1 MYFQEFPSM
10 LYEFD
15 IKNKPTALVVKDI
28 TRNVRFRR
36 DVLANI
42 TVYDEYDIMEG
53 ETPEHISE
61 KMYGTPYYYWIIM
74 LSNERYDYIKDFPLT
89 YYQLERYI
97 SDKYGE
103 AIYDIHHFENSKGF
117 VVNSDYSGGAIS
129 VSNYRYEELINESK
143 RRIKIIPNNMIDLI
157 LKNFKDLI

>member
-1 MYFQEFPSM
+1 MYFEQFPNM
-10 LYEFD
+10 IYEFD

-61 KMYGTPYYYWIIM
+61 KLYGTPNYYWIIM
-74 LSNERYDYIKDFPLT
+74 LANERYDYIKDFPLT
-89 YYQLERYI
+89 YAMLERYI
-97 SDKYGE
+97 SDKYGDNL
-103 AIYDIHHFENSKGF
+103 YGVHHYENDQGF
-117 VVNSDYSGGAIS
+117 VVNSDYVGASSI
-129 VSNYRYEELINESK
+129 SNYRYEDLLNESK
-143 RRIKIIPNNMIDLI
+143 RRIKIIPMSTIALI
-157 LKNFKDLI
+157 LQNFKDII